1 MIADV
6 IAIIVAFV
14 LSVVLILV
22 FEWTIDIVKDL
33 IRLIRGSKEE
43 VVTGEECQTPFYGS
57 DEMASEYQKV
67 LNQNRGGSQNDSIKK

>member
-6 IAIIVAFV
+6 IAIVVAFV

-33 IRLIRGSKEE
+33 IRLIRGNKEE

-67 LNQNRGGSQNDSIKK
+67 LNQNRGGSQNDSIKN

>member
-1 MIADV
+1 MLTHIV
-6 IAIIVAFV
+6 TAII
-14 LSVVLILV
+14 SLILGV
-22 FEWTIDIVKDL
+22 GSILLIEWIIDIAQDL
-33 IRLIRGSKEE
+33 LRLIRGEKEE

>member
-1 MIADV
+1 MIADI
-6 IAIIVAFV
+6 IAILVSSILA
-14 LSVVLILV
+14 VVFIFI

-33 IRLIRGSKEE
+33 IRLIQGNKEE